1 MDQQRY
7 LALIERLERESR
19 ARPRHFH
26 ARVLLVSMGLYGAE
40 LALLLAVWLACHA
53 LLRHLPAINATLA
66 AAVLGALVA
75 LLLKWL
81 LWPRLPVPQGRALTR
96 AEAPALFDA
105 LDRMRERMAAP
116 PVHHVLLDARYNVA
130 VLQQPRWGGL
140 WGRRTNYLMVGLPY
154 LLAVST
160 SELFAALAHELGHLG
175 GGRAPLHAWVYRQRR
190 VVGALHEQAQERS
203 GALARLAAPLLDRT
217 LAYYHAVTFV
227 LARQHEYEADR
238 AATAVVGATVNAR
251 ALVRDTLQMR
261 WLHETFWPTLL
272 RHADRGVRPP
282 FMPYTAMRTALRA
295 GHAQWARPERLEAAL
310 AQRSGR
316 HDTHPCLHER
326 LVAIGVPAA
335 LPPPLERSAADVL
348 LGSGTTRRLVAEFD
362 ALWWR
367 REGRSWEQRYHQ
379 ASAARQRMQALAAQ
393 DIATLAP
400 AQLEELAL
408 LTTEF
413 DTAQAARPLLARVLA
428 QPGQHPQAAFHYG
441 RLLLDADD
449 AQGLR
454 YLQVAAAS
462 ERALASGAAM
472 QGHQFLLR
480 TQDERAAQR
489 WLELVQPPLAGAGLY

>member
-7 LALIERLERESR
+7 LALVERLEQELW
-19 ARPRHFH
+19 AQPRRFRT
-26 ARVLLVSMGLYGAE
+26 RVLAVSLAVYGAE
-40 LALLLAVWLACHA
+40 LVLLVALWLACHA
-53 LLRHLPAINATLA
+53 LLRLVPGVGASV
-66 AAVLGALVA
+66 AVAVPGAVAA

-81 LWPRLPVPQGRALTR
+81 LWPRVPAPQGRALTR
-96 AEAPALFDA
+96 AEAPALFEA
-105 LDRMRERMAAP
+105 LDRMCARMAAP
-116 PVHHVLLDARYNVA
+116 RIHHVLVDARYNVA

-140 WGRRTNYLMVGLPY
+140 WGHRTNYLMVGLPY

-175 GGRAPLHAWVYRQRR
+175 GGNAPLDAWVYRQRR
-190 VVGALHEQAQERS
+190 VVGALHEQLQERG
-203 GALARLAAPLLDRT
+203 GARWLDA
-217 LAYYHAVTFV
+217 LVDYYNAVTFV
-227 LARQHEYEADR
+227 LARQHEYEADS
-238 AATAVVGATVNAR
+238 AATRLVGAAVNAR
-251 ALVRDTLQMR
+251 GLVRDTLQMR

-272 RHADRGVRPP
+272 RHADRAVRPP
-282 FMPYTAMRTALRA
+282 FMPYTALRTALRA
-295 GHAQWARPERLEAAL
+295 GHAQWARPERLDAAL

-316 HDTHPCLHER
+316 HDTHPCLRER
-326 LVAIGVPAA
+326 LAAIGVVPA
-335 LPPPLERSAADVL
+335 LPPALERSAADVL
-348 LGSGTTRRLVAEFD
+348 LGPATTRRLVAEFD

-367 REGRSWEQRYHQ
+367 REGRDWELRYRQ
-379 ASAARQRMQALAAQ
+379 ASTARRRLQALASQ
-393 DIATLAP
+393 DVDTLPP

-413 DTAQAARPLLARVLA
+413 DTPQAARSLLARVLA

-462 ERALASGAAM
+462 ERALAPGAAM

-480 TQDERAAQR
+480 TQDERAARR
-489 WLELVQPPLAGAGLY
+489 WLELVQPAG